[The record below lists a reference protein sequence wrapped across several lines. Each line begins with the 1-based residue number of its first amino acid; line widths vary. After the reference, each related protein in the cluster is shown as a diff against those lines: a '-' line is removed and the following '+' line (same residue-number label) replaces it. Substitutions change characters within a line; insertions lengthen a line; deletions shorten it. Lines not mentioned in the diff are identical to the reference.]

1 MSPEPSPEPLGF
13 ALLGCGLMGGRH
25 AEVLARLEGA
35 GFRCAFDAD
44 RARLGEVC
52 RRFGCRAARSAEEA
66 VADPSVGA
74 VLVAAPSFLHAPM
87 ALLAAREGKHVLLEK
102 PLANDAA
109 SGQEVIARCAE
120 AGVRLS
126 VVSQKRF
133 DPGALQLKAALDAGL
148 LGRVFLAEVSIN
160 YYRDENYFRQAPWRA
175 SRAES
180 GGGVLMNQGIHYTD
194 LLLWYLGPVAEV
206 RGAVSTVREG
216 YQEEDVAAALLELE
230 CGALATLTAST
241 VTYPGFPETL
251 TLYGSEGTCAIAEGK
266 GVLRWEHRGK
276 APLPEPPAGPALP
289 EGLPPKLHSM
299 YRNHRDFL
307 GAIREGRDP
316 LVRPEEAL
324 AVVAL
329 IEKLYVDAR
338 AR

>member
-1 MSPEPSPEPLGF
+1 MSPEPSLEPLGF

-25 AEVLARLEGA
+25 AEVLSRLPGA
-35 GFRCAFDAD
+35 ALRCAFDSD
-44 RARLGEVC
+44 PARLGEVC
-52 RRFGCRAARSAEEA
+52 RRFGCRAARSAEDA
-66 VADPSVGA
+66 AADSSAGA

-109 SGQEVIARCAE
+109 SGREVIARCAG
-120 AGVRLS
+120 AGVALS
-126 VVSQKRF
+126 VISQKRF
-133 DPGALQLKAALDAGL
+133 DPGALQLKAALGAGL
-148 LGRVFLAEVSIN
+148 LGRVFLAEVAIN

-180 GGGVLMNQGIHYTD
+180 GGGVLMNQGVHYLD
-194 LLLWYLGPVAEV
+194 LLLWFLGPAAEV

-216 YQEEDVAAALLELE
+216 YPEEDVAAALIELE

-241 VTYPGFPETL
+241 MTYPGFPETL
-251 TLYGSEGTCAIAEGK
+251 TLYGSEGTCTIAEGK
-266 GVLRWEHRGK
+266 GVLRWEHKGK
-276 APLPEPPAGPALP
+276 APLPEPPLGPSLP
-289 EGLPPKLHSM
+289 EGLPPKLHAM
-299 YRNHRDFL
+299 YRNHWDFL
-307 GAIREGRDP
+307 RAVREGEDP
-316 LVRPEEAL
+316 LIRPEEAL

-338 AR
+338 DR